1 MTRYKIKN
9 LKLEPNFK
17 GVNDLKIVKKFVKN
31 DVEKCKVED
40 IKGYEYIIIFGNLEQ
55 IKTKS
60 NKKIKK

>member
-31 DVEKCKVED
+31 DVQKCKVED
-40 IKGYEYIIIFGNLEQ
+40 IKGYEYIVIFDNLEQ

>member
-31 DVEKCKVED
+31 DVQKCKVED
-40 IKGYEYIIIFGNLEQ
+40 IKGYEYKVIFGNLEQ
-55 IKTKS
+55 IKTMS
-60 NKKIKK
+60 YKKIKK

>member
-1 MTRYKIKN
+1 MKRYKIKN
-9 LKLEPNFK
+9 LKLETNFK

-31 DVEKCKVED
+31 DVQKCKVED
-40 IKGYEYIIIFGNLEQ
+40 IKGYEYIVIFGNLEQ

>member
-31 DVEKCKVED
+31 DVQKCKVED
-40 IKGYEYIIIFGNLEQ
+40 IKGYEYIVIFGNLEQ

>member
-1 MTRYKIKN
+1 MKRYKIKN

-31 DVEKCKVED
+31 DVQKCKVED
-40 IKGYEYIIIFGNLEQ
+40 IKGYEYIVIFGNLEQ

>member
-1 MTRYKIKN
+1 MKRYKIKN

-17 GVNDLKIVKKFVKN
+17 GINDLKIVKKFVKN
-31 DVEKCKVED
+31 DVQKCKVED
-40 IKGYEYIIIFGNLEQ
+40 IKGYEYIVIFGNLEQ

>member
-17 GVNDLKIVKKFVKN
+17 GINDLKIVKKFVKN
-31 DVEKCKVED
+31 DVQKCKVED
-40 IKGYEYIIIFGNLEQ
+40 IKGYEYIVIFGNLEQ

>member
-1 MTRYKIKN
+1 MKRYKIKN

-31 DVEKCKVED
+31 DVQKCKVEE
-40 IKGYEYIIIFGNLEQ
+40 IKGYEYIVIFGNLEQ